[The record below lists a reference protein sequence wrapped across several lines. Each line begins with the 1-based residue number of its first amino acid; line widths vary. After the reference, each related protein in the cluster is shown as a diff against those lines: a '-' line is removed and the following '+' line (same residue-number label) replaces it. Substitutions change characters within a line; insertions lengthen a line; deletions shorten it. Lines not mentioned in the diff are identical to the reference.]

1 MKHTNNKILAIF
13 AIALIGFIVLSTS
26 SIADATVD
34 IIPEKPSPEGTVEI
48 TTQVT
53 DENVIAV
60 YLLLQECNG
69 NTGICYSTENITMTS
84 TIDNVFTSSIT
95 LTHDDAT
102 YLQYTIVVQTDQGWT
117 EYHKETKVYYEISSP
132 NNGNTD
138 PDDSPGFEFAAL
150 ALSIMFISLILY
162 RRKR

>member
-13 AIALIGFIVLSTS
+13 AIALIGFIVLSTI
-26 SIADATVD
+26 SIADVTVD

-69 NTGICYSTENITMTS
+69 NTGICYSTDNITMTR
-84 TIDNVFTSSIT
+84 IDNVFTSSIT